1 MTPAQKRQV
10 LMKLFQ
16 MAIISIFVIFSFQ
29 LDQIIADY
37 LVFIREGLTYTSHR
51 KLKMKNEI
59 TILGTGPI
67 GWVRLRM
74 QLINLLRL
82 RFR

>member
-37 LVFIREGLTYTSHR
+37 LVFVREGLTYTSHR
-51 KLKMKNEI
+51 QLKMKNEI

-67 GWVRLRM
+67 G
-74 QLINLLRL
+74 
-82 RFR
+82 